1 MTRDS
6 LMVARSAWAGCC
18 WLLSGPGI
26 LMPASPSWH
35 KRSGLVTADV
45 NNVPVPECP
54 PPPRSPWP
62 GLAAATRAGVRV
74 ARRSAAGAA
83 PSPPPAPSCSAPAC
97 TEGGGRYFY
106 ICNKIFSNSNS
117 NTTCG
122 WEVSTWLASRGRQCW
137 VEESSCGSS
146 LANQRGALGHVIRC
160 GDLIGCQLLTW
171 PRGAAGVRAAR
182 RPARRALCPP
192 SRSPADKIILI
203 EDKRSKVKT
212 AF

>member
-1 MTRDS
+1 M
-6 LMVARSAWAGCC
+6 MVARSAWAGCC

-62 GLAAATRAGVRV
+62 GRAAATRAWVRG

-83 PSPPPAPSCSAPAC
+83 RSPPPAPSCSAPAC

-106 ICNKIFSNSNS
+106 TCNKIFSNS

-146 LANQRGALGHVIRC
+146 LANERGVLGHVSRC
-160 GDLIGCQLLTW
+160 GVLIGQLAHLATRCSRW
-171 PRGAAGVRAAR
+171 PSSTAACTQSTV
-182 RPARRALCPP
+182 
-192 SRSPADKIILI
+192 SPVTI
-203 EDKRSKVKT
+203 T
-212 AF
+212 